1 MKKEAPHHIGH
12 RERLKERYEKA
23 GMESLQD
30 YEILELLLFYAIPQ
44 GDVKARAKELLKR
57 FGSLKGVLDADLKA
71 LREVPGIG
79 DHSSLFFKIV
89 RDVRTLYLRQGAE
102 VKEQISSTKELI
114 DYCLASMGGLKDEHF
129 AVIYLNAR
137 NRIIQ
142 VETIQEGI
150 VNQAVVYPRKVLE
163 KALKHKASAIILV
176 HNHPSGHVRPSD
188 ADIRLTRVLQDAAR
202 VMDIVL
208 HDHLIVGENRF
219 FSFREEGILRRGY
232 WVWRFW
238 SIFFFSCPGG
248 FAGSGHRNFAVDVLG
263 SPSPSRV
270 TLVSRR

>member
-12 RERLKERYEKA
+12 RKRLKERYEKA
-23 GMESLQD
+23 GMEALQD

-57 FGSLKGVLDADLKA
+57 FGSLKGVLDADLKQ
-71 LREVPGIG
+71 LKEVSGIG
-79 DHSSLFFKIV
+79 DHSSLLFKLV
-89 RDVRTLYLRQGAE
+89 RDVRSLYLRQGAE

-219 FSFREEGILRRGY
+219 FSFREEGIL
-232 WVWRFW
+232 
-238 SIFFFSCPGG
+238 
-248 FAGSGHRNFAVDVLG
+248 
-263 SPSPSRV
+263 
-270 TLVSRR
+270 

>member
-1 MKKEAPHHIGH
+1 MQDNPPHHLGH
-12 RERLKERYEKA
+12 RERLKDRFERA
-23 GMESLQD
+23 GIAGLQD
-30 YEILELLLFYAIPQ
+30 YEVLELLLFYALPRK
-44 GDVKARAKELLKR
+44 DVKPLAKDLMRR
-57 FGSLKGVLDADLKA
+57 FGSLKGVLDAGHESL
-71 LREVPGIG
+71 EGVPGIG
-79 DHSSLFFKIV
+79 RHAALLFRLV
-89 RDVRTLYLRQGAE
+89 RDLGSLYLQKRAE
-102 VKEQISSTKELI
+102 EKEQISSTKELI
-114 DYCLASMGGLKDEHF
+114 DYCLSSMGGLKDEHF

-137 NRIIQ
+137 NKIIK

-219 FSFREEGILRRGY
+219 FSFREEGIL
-232 WVWRFW
+232 
-238 SIFFFSCPGG
+238 
-248 FAGSGHRNFAVDVLG
+248 
-263 SPSPSRV
+263 
-270 TLVSRR
+270 

>member
-1 MKKEAPHHIGH
+1 MPSDRSHHLEH
-12 RERLKERYEKA
+12 RKRLKERYERA
-23 GMESLQD
+23 GIGGLQD

-44 GDVKARAKELLKR
+44 GDVKPRAKELLKR
-57 FGSLKGVLDADLKA
+57 FGSLKGVLDADPRA
-71 LREVPGIG
+71 LSEISGVGP
-79 DHSSLFFKIV
+79 HSSLFFKVV
-89 RDVRTLYLRQGAE
+89 RDISTLYLLQGAE
-102 VKEQISSTKELI
+102 VKEQISSTQELI
-114 DYCLASMGGLKDEHF
+114 DYCLSSMGGLKDEHF

-137 NRIIQ
+137 NRIIK

-219 FSFREEGILRRGY
+219 FSFREEGIL
-232 WVWRFW
+232 
-238 SIFFFSCPGG
+238 
-248 FAGSGHRNFAVDVLG
+248 
-263 SPSPSRV
+263 
-270 TLVSRR
+270 

>member
-1 MKKEAPHHIGH
+1 
-12 RERLKERYEKA
+12 
-23 GMESLQD
+23 
-30 YEILELLLFYAIPQ
+30 
-44 GDVKARAKELLKR
+44 
-57 FGSLKGVLDADLKA
+57 
-71 LREVPGIG
+71 
-79 DHSSLFFKIV
+79 
-89 RDVRTLYLRQGAE
+89 
-102 VKEQISSTKELI
+102 
-114 DYCLASMGGLKDEHF
+114 
-129 AVIYLNAR
+129 VIYLNAR

-219 FSFREEGILRRGY
+219 FSFREEGIL
-232 WVWRFW
+232 
-238 SIFFFSCPGG
+238 
-248 FAGSGHRNFAVDVLG
+248 
-263 SPSPSRV
+263 
-270 TLVSRR
+270 

>member
-1 MKKEAPHHIGH
+1 MKADTPHHLGH
-12 RERLKERYEKA
+12 RERLKDRFERA
-23 GMESLQD
+23 GIAGLQD
-30 YEILELLLFYAIPQ
+30 YEVLELLLFYAVPRK
-44 GDVKARAKELLKR
+44 DVKPLAKDLIRR
-57 FGSLKGVLDADLKA
+57 FGSLRGVLDAGHESL
-71 LREVPGIG
+71 ECVPGIG
-79 DHSSLFFKIV
+79 RHAALLFRLV
-89 RDVRTLYLRQGAE
+89 RDLGSLYLQKRAE
-102 VKEQISSTKELI
+102 EKEQISSTKELI
-114 DYCLASMGGLKDEHF
+114 DYCLSSMGGLKDEHF

-137 NRIIQ
+137 NKIIK

-219 FSFREEGILRRGY
+219 FSFREEGIL
-232 WVWRFW
+232 
-238 SIFFFSCPGG
+238 
-248 FAGSGHRNFAVDVLG
+248 
-263 SPSPSRV
+263 
-270 TLVSRR
+270 

>member
-1 MKKEAPHHIGH
+1 MKKEAAHHIGH
-12 RERLKERYEKA
+12 RKRLKERYEKA
-23 GMESLQD
+23 GMEALQD
-30 YEILELLLFYAIPQ
+30 YEILELVLFYAIPQ

-57 FGSLKGVLDADLKA
+57 FGSLKGVLDADLKE
-71 LREVPGIG
+71 LKEVSGIG
-79 DHSSLFFKIV
+79 DHSSLLFKLV

-219 FSFREEGILRRGY
+219 FSFREEGIL
-232 WVWRFW
+232 
-238 SIFFFSCPGG
+238 
-248 FAGSGHRNFAVDVLG
+248 
-263 SPSPSRV
+263 
-270 TLVSRR
+270 

>member
-1 MKKEAPHHIGH
+1 MTIDKPHYLGH
-12 RERLKERYEKA
+12 RDRLKARFERA
-23 GMESLQD
+23 GISGLQE

-44 GDVKARAKELLKR
+44 GDVKPRAKELLKR
-57 FGSLKGVLDADLKA
+57 FGSLKGVLDADPKA
-71 LREVPGIG
+71 LREISGIG
-79 DHSSLFFKIV
+79 SHSSLFFRII
-89 RDVRTLYLRQGAE
+89 RDVRTLYFRQGAE
-102 VKEQISSTKELI
+102 VKEQISSTRELI
-114 DYCLASMGGLKDEHF
+114 DYCLSSMGGLKDEHF

-163 KALKHKASAIILV
+163 KALEHKASAIILV

-202 VMDIVL
+202 VMDIAL

-219 FSFREEGILRRGY
+219 FSFREEGIL
-232 WVWRFW
+232 
-238 SIFFFSCPGG
+238 
-248 FAGSGHRNFAVDVLG
+248 
-263 SPSPSRV
+263 
-270 TLVSRR
+270 